1 MKTHD
6 RERESIVTVRFSVSR
21 CMPVVTCY
29 SWKQTLSAET
39 FSVHQINKHVNVWM
53 LYVQFRI
60 QMAVIRFSFIVCIRE
75 RE

>member
-1 MKTHD
+1 M
-6 RERESIVTVRFSVSR
+6 REREHCHSSVLGLKTSL
-21 CMPVVTCY
+21 PVVTCY
-29 SWKQTLSAET
+29 SWKQTLSAES
-39 FSVHQINKHVNVWM
+39 FSVHQINKQVNVWM